1 MIAADRAFA
10 AHFARVLPIV
20 GADLGRMRVAV
31 AGLNWIAPLV
41 DYLAASGIRRWL
53 WRSDGADTGALARR
67 LEQRHGAA
75 LALRAEVAERSEWPL
90 AAARQPCDLVLAAG
104 GASTLLAAVAAADA
118 ARCPALLIIP
128 PVAGEPCRARWVLP
142 ADDRAAAPEWIGRYA
157 RAAMIRTPPAAMFAW
172 DWITSAPL
180 LAGFGRALL
189 LRDTPFAR
197 ADLAELWACGI
208 RELAIGGEHPFDIRF
223 GEGKVASETSVLSV
237 AQRVRFHTPR
247 ARRGSLLI
255 AGLGSIGSVAAAYL
269 APLLDRAILADPDLV
284 DEANPARQAYDRGDI
299 GAPKPIALARH
310 LRGSG
315 VPSIIALAQAL
326 TDEADIAA
334 LHARYGITVAIV
346 ATGAHADFAIARG
359 LRAAGIPHVV
369 ARCYPRARFWEAIM
383 IDGAHGPAYEA
394 IRGHLT
400 PGPAA
405 PPTPEQ
411 RRAYSAAGA
420 LEAEPAT
427 LIESGW
433 AAAWVAR
440 LAAQLL
446 APAGL
451 RERWMLELLGARRV
465 CLVGGVGVEPTPIGP
480 AYGVAMP
487 GQIHAWGRANVIP

>member
-1 MIAADRAFA
+1 MIAADQPFA
-10 AHFARVLPIV
+10 THFARVTPIV
-20 GADLGRMRVAV
+20 GANLSRMRVAV
-31 AGLNWIAPLV
+31 AGLTWIAPLV
-41 DYLAASGIRRWL
+41 EYLAASGIGRWL
-53 WRSDGADTGALARR
+53 WRNDGADTATLARR

-75 LALRAEVAERSEWPL
+75 LALRAEIVERSAWPL
-90 AAARQPCDLVLAAG
+90 AAARRPCDLVLAAG

-128 PVAGEPCRARWVLP
+128 PVAAEPCRARWVLP
-142 ADDRAAAPEWIGRYA
+142 ADDRAAAPAWIGRYA
-157 RAAMIRTPPAAMFAW
+157 RAATITTPPADMLAW
-172 DWITSAPL
+172 DWITAAPL

-197 ADLAELWACGI
+197 ADLGKLWANGV
-208 RELAIGGEHPFDIRF
+208 RELAIGGAHPFDIQF
-223 GEGKVASETSVLSV
+223 GEGNDPGKPVLQCV
-237 AQRVRFHTPR
+237 HFQTPR

-269 APLLDRAILADPDLV
+269 APLLERAILADPDLV
-284 DEANPARQAYDRGDI
+284 DAANPARQAYDRGDI
-299 GAPKPIALARH
+299 GAPKVAALARH
-310 LRGSG
+310 LRAGG
-315 VPSIIALAQAL
+315 VGPIVELAQAL
-326 TDEADIAA
+326 TEEADIAA
-334 LHARYGITVAIV
+334 LQAQYGITAAII
-346 ATGAHADFAIARG
+346 ATGTHADFAIARG

-383 IDGAHGPAYEA
+383 VDGAHGPAYEA

-400 PGPAA
+400 PGPVAS
-405 PPTPEQ
+405 PTPEQ
-411 RRAYSAAGA
+411 RRAYSTAGA

-451 RERWMLELLGARRV
+451 RERWMLELLDAGRI
-465 CLVGGVGVEPTPIGP
+465 CLVGGVEVDRTPAGP
-480 AYGVAMP
+480 AYGVTLP
-487 GQIHAWGRANVIP
+487 GQIHAWGRANVSL